1 MRPPVAPRQTL
12 RGQPLAAKSM
22 EQEREPA
29 QGRMKSRLW
38 VVAGLGVGV
47 GVGQAEPDPANRP
60 ALAPHSVAGSV
71 VGDRLA
77 LDQSAAPGFGPE
89 AEAEAGAGAG
99 AVDQPVLAPP
109 LMLAFGTL
117 VGGQLAPV
125 QTAAEAGAVAG
136 SATEFG

>member
-1 MRPPVAPRQTL
+1 
-12 RGQPLAAKSM
+12 M
-22 EQEREPA
+22 EPEREPA

-38 VVAGLGVGV
+38 VVAGLGVE
-47 GVGQAEPDPANRP
+47 QAEPDPANRP

-71 VGDRLA
+71 TDSVVGDRLA
-77 LDQSAAPGFGPE
+77 LDQSAASGFGPE
-89 AEAEAGAGAG
+89 AEAGAEAGAG

>member
-1 MRPPVAPRQTL
+1 
-12 RGQPLAAKSM
+12 M

-71 VGDRLA
+71 TDSVVGDRLA
-77 LDQSAAPGFGPE
+77 LDQSAASGFGPEAEAE

-99 AVDQPVLAPP
+99 A
-109 LMLAFGTL
+109 
-117 VGGQLAPV
+117 
-125 QTAAEAGAVAG
+125 G

>member
-1 MRPPVAPRQTL
+1 
-12 RGQPLAAKSM
+12 
-22 EQEREPA
+22 
-29 QGRMKSRLW
+29 MKSRLW
-38 VVAGLGVGV
+38 VVAGLGV

-71 VGDRLA
+71 TDSVVGDRLA
-77 LDQSAAPGFGPE
+77 LDQSAASGFGPE
-89 AEAEAGAGAG
+89 AGAGAE